1 MPQSQH
7 ATRTNAG
14 GTERR
19 CQNCGSF
26 ITSEFARVFG
36 NNDDVVFGCL
46 ECMSATEVRN
56 GKARA
61 ETIDTSLPGTKRGTV
76 R

>member
-1 MPQSQH
+1 MPQPQH
-7 ATRTNAG
+7 TRQRNAG
-14 GTERR
+14 STDRR

-26 ITSEFARVFG
+26 ITPEFARVFG
-36 NNDDVVFGCL
+36 NNDDDVFGCL
-46 ECMSATEVRN
+46 ECMSGTDVKN

-61 ETIDTSLPGTKRGTV
+61 ETIDTSVTDAKRGPV